1 MEDGFISLREF
12 ERRFPVTLQAIQKAI
27 HTQRVPVDLVR
38 RKADGTLCGIHATEA
53 WPAWQRNTDQTQAE
67 RSGSGIMNTPP
78 PRAPAEVTESAIERA
93 GSAQGQQ
100 ESRPAAPGPTGGPSG
115 DAGLFEDGQSAVE
128 TGKKD
133 PHGYLEHRAKTE
145 EFRAKQAE
153 LEYLRDL
160 GLVESVEEAR
170 EADFRLFR
178 MLRDKLINIPD
189 RVATILAAEREPT
202 RVHGQLTAEIKRVLS
217 ELSSFAGAEAA
228 AGAAQRLDS

>member
-1 MEDGFISLREF
+1 
-12 ERRFPVTLQAIQKAI
+12 LQAIQKAI

-78 PRAPAEVTESAIERA
+78 PRASDEITESAIEHAAR
-93 GSAQGQQ
+93 SAQGQQ

-115 DAGLFEDGQSAVE
+115 DAGLFEDGQAAVE

-178 MLRDKLINIPD
+178 TLRDKLINIPD

-202 RVHGQLTAEIKRVLS
+202 RVHQQLTEEIKRVLS
-217 ELSSFAGAEAA
+217 ELSNFAGAEAA
-228 AGAAQRLDS
+228 DGVAQRMEA